1 MSKSDR
7 LPDACIF
14 LSDEPEIIKR
24 KIMRALTDAGEDITF
39 DESSRPGLASLMSL
53 FALVR
58 NKTPDAIAQEYVQI
72 RGLCQFKM
80 DLVTCLIEYLAPFR
94 SAYLTNVQDPE
105 YIESVLVDGSRTA
118 RQIAQNNLEHVKSI
132 IYS

>member
-14 LSDEPEIIKR
+14 LSDEPETIKK
-24 KIMRALTDAGEDITF
+24 KIMRALTDAGKDITF
-39 DESSRPGLASLMSL
+39 DESTRPGLASLLSL

-58 NKTPDAIAQEYVQI
+58 NKTPDAIAQEYVRI
-72 RGLCQFKM
+72 RGLCQFKT
-80 DLVTCLIEYLAPFR
+80 DLATCLIEYLAPFR
-94 SAYLTNVQDPE
+94 SAYLTNMRDPK
-105 YIESVLVDGSRTA
+105 YIESVLAEGSHTA
-118 RQIAQNNLEHVKSI
+118 RQIARNNLEHVKSI